1 MSSLP
6 LLLLVLLFI
15 SLHACT
21 ACPFGITKKDTTKYH
36 FHEEIDKV
44 TLLEICESCSSTSTL
59 KEMIIGGTS
68 VIISDGGY
76 AGIELS
82 TSLQTDS
89 SSFLATKEHR
99 RHSRSMLGPSMQHVE
114 ERVITNPSDTT
125 QDIVDMDYAQPH
137 RKPPIHNDRP

>member
-68 VIISDGGY
+68 GAKFYTISTLTY
-76 AGIELS
+76 MH
-82 TSLQTDS
+82 TFTK
-89 SSFLATKEHR
+89 SSF
-99 RHSRSMLGPSMQHVE
+99 
-114 ERVITNPSDTT
+114 IC
-125 QDIVDMDYAQPH
+125 
-137 RKPPIHNDRP
+137 